1 MRYHQDISQQDGLLM
16 GNLIGHRIIPI
27 LIGAAV
33 VSCSG
38 ELTLPSDGERL
49 ALEVVSG
56 DGQEGTVGSRLDPLV
71 VRVVDGRAEPV
82 AGVVV
87 VFQFESA
94 APEAEVSPEAETT
107 EEGLASA
114 EVRLGTS
121 AGTHIVEARV
131 ADASGGALRA
141 TFDLNALE
149 RGKKG
154 KDRHD
159 DDEEDDD

>member
-1 MRYHQDISQQDGLLM
+1 MKYMLM
-16 GNLIGHRIIPI
+16 MHAPRAGWEKAGIATWPVEDLRAHIGFMHR
-27 LIGAAV
+27 LNKDLQAAGEFV
-33 VSCSG
+33 V
-38 ELTLPSDGERL
+38 
-49 ALEVVSG
+49 A
-56 DGQEGTVGSRLDPLV
+56 
-71 VRVVDGRAEPV
+71 
-82 AGVVV
+82 
-87 VFQFESA
+87 
-94 APEAEVSPEAETT
+94 
-107 EEGLASA
+107 EGLASA

>member
-1 MRYHQDISQQDGLLM
+1 M
-16 GNLIGHRIIPI
+16 GTLIGQRIIPF
-27 LIGAAV
+27 LIGAAA

-38 ELTLPSDGERL
+38 GLTLPADGGGL
-49 ALEVVSG
+49 ALQVVSG

-71 VRVVDGRAEPV
+71 VRVVDARAEPV
-82 AGVVV
+82 AGVAV

-94 APEAEVSPEAETT
+94 APDAEVSPEAETSD
-107 EEGLASA
+107 EGLASA

-131 ADASGGALRA
+131 ADASSGALRA
-141 TFDLNALE
+141 TFDLNALARE
-149 RGKKG
+149 EDDKDKRKDGRGG
-154 KDRHD
+154 DDDD